1 MGGGERQ
8 RWPEFFICV
17 IRVGLLT
24 EQVSLPELEEDRN
37 HWFG

>member
-8 RWPEFFICV
+8 RWPEFFIYV